1 MLRTQSALRTAS
13 SSFMSGF
20 WIQDC
25 SVDGGG
31 GGGGMVAA
39 AMGRSVSVFPG
50 ETSGS
55 RNPEGGSF
63 LQPGSPPRLVTSA
76 GTGETKAG
84 GQGQG
89 RGPGGE
95 AAAPSFLQP
104 EAAVEKTE
112 KAQS

>member
-1 MLRTQSALRTAS
+1 
-13 SSFMSGF
+13 MSGF

-25 SVDGGG
+25 SVDDGG

-39 AMGRSVSVFPG
+39 AMGRSVSIFPG

-89 RGPGGE
+89 RGSGGE
-95 AAAPSFLQP
+95 AAAPSFL
-104 EAAVEKTE
+104 
-112 KAQS
+112 